1 VPRRLLIVED
11 NESLRDMLR
20 DLLSDR
26 GFDVLVAADGNA
38 GLTALR
44 DVTIDGVL
52 ADFELPGM
60 SGIEFCR
67 AVRQN
72 PTRRGA
78 IPVWLMTGAH
88 EADLEHQ
95 AAAAGARGVLTKPF
109 SVVEIGNE
117 LARTFSASAVALGDA
132 PEPGAVAR

>member
-1 VPRRLLIVED
+1 
-11 NESLRDMLR
+11 MLR

-26 GFDVLVAADGNA
+26 GFDVTVAADGYA
-38 GLTALR
+38 GLAALR

-88 EADLEHQ
+88 EADLEGE
-95 AAAAGARGVLTKPF
+95 AAEAGARGVLTKPF
-109 SVVEIGNE
+109 SVVEIGHE
-117 LARTFSASAVALGDA
+117 LARVFTGESAAAGVAGQPD
-132 PEPGAVAR
+132 GVSR